1 MIAQTDLA
9 EPGIGDDGDDVEDE
23 EAEGRETRAEPEHK
37 KDRKA
42 QFGGRAQPGSQ
53 YGRQERHRILALK
66 ESQRGRP
73 ARDLGEPGLEKHQA
87 DHDANAE
94 IEYGCRKFQGV
105 QRRAVKRKR
114 LVCRAGR
121 FGIACRGKW

>member
-1 MIAQTDLA
+1 MTQPAADQIVERQFAGAVQQRDEQKEAPVLVIAQTDLA

-73 ARDLGEPGLEKHQA
+73 TRDL
-87 DHDANAE
+87 
-94 IEYGCRKFQGV
+94 R
-105 QRRAVKRKR
+105 
-114 LVCRAGR
+114 
-121 FGIACRGKW
+121 